1 LTYDFAILGTGAA
14 GLHLALAMQADPFFE
29 HKTLLLIDKS
39 KKNVNDKTWCFWEKG
54 VGLWDH
60 ITYHQWERGLVVSET
75 EISLNLAPYKYK
87 MLRSIDFYN
96 YAKGILNLNPN
107 IHWVHEEVTDVSSD
121 SPLSITTDQ
130 STYQADWVFDSRI
143 PTSFK
148 PVEGYNMIF
157 QHFKGWVIETTT
169 PTFNSQQFSM
179 MDFRVKWKDSACF
192 TYVLPISSTEALIEF
207 TMFTPYLIEDIGYD
221 AMLNAYVEET
231 MKLKNYE
238 INAVEKGII
247 PMTDY
252 PFHALTQGN
261 HIKIGTAGSWLKPSS
276 GYSFKNAERYSR
288 LLLHYYKT
296 NQPIP
301 KLLASSKFRFYDKLF
316 LDVLTHHNNLGEHIF
331 YNMYKHNP
339 TPRIFRFLDEQSSL
353 WEDFQIISSLPKK
366 PFLKALGRY
375 LF

>member
-1 LTYDFAILGTGAA
+1 MTYDFAILGTGAA

-39 KKNVNDKTWCFWEKG
+39 EKNTNDKTWCFWEKG

-60 ITYHQWERGLVVSET
+60 ITYHQWEKGLVVSET
-75 EISLNLAPYKYK
+75 EVPLQLNPYKYK
-87 MLRSIDFYN
+87 MLRSIDFCN

-107 IHWVHEEVTDVSSD
+107 IHWVYEDVQQVSSAT
-121 SPLSITTDQ
+121 PLSITTDQ
-130 STYQADWVFDSRI
+130 STYKADWVFDSRM
-143 PTSFK
+143 PKSFE
-148 PVEGYNMIF
+148 PVDGYNMIF
-157 QHFKGWVIETTT
+157 QHFKGWVVETPT
-169 PTFNSQQFSM
+169 PTFNSEQFTM

-192 TYVLPISSTEALIEF
+192 TYVLPVSSTEALIEF
-207 TMFTPYLIEDIGYD
+207 TMFTPYLIEDVGYD
-221 AMLNAYVEET
+221 AMLNTYVEET

-247 PMTDY
+247 PMTDF
-252 PFHALTQGN
+252 PFHASTQGN
-261 HIKIGTAGSWLKPSS
+261 HIKIGTAGSWVKPSS

-316 LDVLTHHNNLGEHIF
+316 LDVLTHENNLGERIF

-339 TPRIFRFLDEQSSL
+339 TPRIFRFLDEQSTL

-366 PFLKALGRY
+366 PFLKALGRH